1 MNDQIMKIIIDM
13 LPAIWQLIVG
23 SILAPLLYKWISGK
37 LDEQQRELVLQIAR
51 GVYSQVEGI
60 ARRSPNQIDDKAAI
74 ALKIFIDEMAKR
86 GKSVGEGDQIAA
98 KNIWAAMAARE
109 HQYDA
114 TRIGT
119 VVQDGSV
126 NLSNRTVQMPAAKP
140 LKDG

>member
-1 MNDQIMKIIIDM
+1 MNDQVVKIIIDM

-109 HQYDA
+109 HQY
-114 TRIGT
+114 RIGT

-126 NLSNRTVQMPAAKP
+126 SLSSRTVQMPAAKP
-140 LKDG
+140 PKDG

>member
-1 MNDQIMKIIIDM
+1 MNEQIMKIIIDM

-23 SILAPLLYKWISGK
+23 SILAPLIYKWISGK

-86 GKSVGEGDQIAA
+86 GKSVNEGDQIAA
-98 KNIWAAMAARE
+98 KISGLRWPHAN
-109 HQYDA
+109 
-114 TRIGT
+114 T
-119 VVQDGSV
+119 
-126 NLSNRTVQMPAAKP
+126 NRCR
-140 LKDG
+140 LKQSFRMDP